1 MTNTNNAEQLSI
13 EDTAVTRRLAQF
25 IVESKF
31 DDLPSAV
38 VKEAS
43 RAIVNCLG
51 CAIGAAHHDT
61 VNFAMAALSPF
72 FGGPQAQIWG
82 RSERA
87 DILHAALM
95 NGISSHV
102 LDFDDT
108 HFRAVHPSAPVL
120 PAIFAL
126 AEWRQLSGK
135 DLVHAYVL
143 GVETEIR
150 IALSVFPEH
159 YDRGWHITGTAGVFG
174 AAAAAG
180 KLLNLNVEQMTW
192 ALGIAATQSSGLRE
206 MFGTMCK
213 SFHPGHAS
221 QGGLAAAL
229 MAEKGFT
236 SSIRALEAKRG
247 FGQVMSSRFDPAVI
261 TNELGVQ
268 YELSKNMYKPFA
280 CGLVVHAV
288 IDACLQLRQQH
299 KLKAEDI
306 SAVKAT
312 VGPLV
317 LELTGIK
324 QPKTGLEGKFSV
336 YHAMAVAI
344 IYGAAGEAQ
353 FSTEI
358 VCHSEVEKLRSK
370 IEVQVD
376 PNVRKLEGYVTVI
389 LNDGSEIT
397 CHVADALGSLAHPM
411 SDEDL
416 ENKFRALTEKILST
430 SNANILLEQC
440 WNVTQ
445 LDDVS
450 SLMRLTSI

>member
-1 MTNTNNAEQLSI
+1 MNHLQQKSM
-13 EDTAVTRRLAQF
+13 EDTDVTRQLAQF

-31 DDLPSAV
+31 DTLPSSV
-38 VKEAS
+38 VQEAS

-51 CAIGAAHHDT
+51 CAIGAAQHDT
-61 VNFAMAALSPF
+61 VNFAMSALSPF

-87 DILHAALM
+87 DILHAALI
-95 NGISSHV
+95 NGISTHV

-126 AEWRQLSGK
+126 AEWRQFSGK
-135 DLVHAYVL
+135 ELVHAYVL
-143 GVETEIR
+143 GVEAEIR

-213 SFHPGHAS
+213 SFHPGHAA

-236 SSIRALEAKRG
+236 SSTRALEAKRG
-247 FGQVMSSRFDPAVI
+247 FGQVMSSRFDPSVI
-261 TNELGVQ
+261 TNALGAE

-288 IDACLQLRQQH
+288 IDACLQLRAQH
-299 KLKAEDI
+299 HLKAEDI
-306 SAVKAT
+306 GSVKAT

-344 IYGAAGEAQ
+344 IYGSAGEAQ
-353 FSTEI
+353 FSTEV
-358 VCHSEVEKLRSK
+358 VCHPDVANLRSLIEVE
-370 IEVQVD
+370 VD
-376 PNVRKLEGYVTVI
+376 PAVRKLEGYVTVI
-389 LNDGSEIT
+389 LKDGREIK
-397 CHVADALGSLAHPM
+397 CHVSDALGSLAHPM
-411 SDEDL
+411 SNQDL
-416 ENKFRALTEKILST
+416 EDKFRSLT
-430 SNANILLEQC
+430 ANILNTKDANQLLEQC
-440 WNVTQ
+440 WDITQ
-445 LDDVS
+445 LDDVG

>member
-1 MTNTNNAEQLSI
+1 MNHLQQNSM
-13 EDTAVTRRLAQF
+13 EDAGVTRQLAQF

-31 DDLPSAV
+31 DTLPSSV
-38 VKEAS
+38 VAEAS

-51 CAIGAAHHDT
+51 CAIGAAQHDT
-61 VNFAMAALSPF
+61 VNFAMDALSPF
-72 FGGPQAQIWG
+72 FGSPQAQIWG

-87 DILHAALM
+87 DILHAALI
-95 NGISSHV
+95 NGISTHV

-126 AEWRQLSGK
+126 AEWRQFSGK
-135 DLVHAYVL
+135 ELVHAYVL
-143 GVETEIR
+143 GVEAEIR

-174 AAAAAG
+174 AAVAAG

-213 SFHPGHAS
+213 SFHPGHAA

-236 SSIRALEAKRG
+236 SSTRALEAKRG
-247 FGQVMSSRFDPAVI
+247 FGQVMSSRFDPSVI
-261 TNELGVQ
+261 TNALGAE

-288 IDACLQLRQQH
+288 IDACLQLRHQH
-299 KLKAEDI
+299 HLKAEDI
-306 SAVKAT
+306 ALVKAT

-353 FSTEI
+353 FS
-358 VCHSEVEKLRSK
+358 SEVVCQPDVAKLRSL
-370 IEVQVD
+370 IEVEVD
-376 PNVRKLEGYVTVI
+376 PTVRKLEGYVTVI
-389 LNDGSEIT
+389 LKDGREIA
-397 CHVADALGSLAHPM
+397 CHVSDALGSLAHPM
-411 SDEDL
+411 SNQDL
-416 ENKFRALTEKILST
+416 EAKFRSLT
-430 SNANILLEQC
+430 ANILNANNANQLLDQC
-440 WNVTQ
+440 WNIAQ
-445 LDDVS
+445 LDDVGS
-450 SLMRLTSI
+450 MMRLTSIQ

>member
-1 MTNTNNAEQLSI
+1 MTNTNNTQQLSI
-13 EDTAVTRRLAQF
+13 EDTEVTRQLAQF

-31 DDLPSAV
+31 DNLPSAV

-126 AEWRQLSGK
+126 AEWRKFSGK

-150 IALSVFPEH
+150 VALSVFPEH

-180 KLLNLNVEQMTW
+180 KLLNLNEEKMTW
-192 ALGIAATQSSGLRE
+192 AL
-206 MFGTMCK
+206 
-213 SFHPGHAS
+213 
-221 QGGLAAAL
+221 
-229 MAEKGFT
+229 
-236 SSIRALEAKRG
+236 
-247 FGQVMSSRFDPAVI
+247 
-261 TNELGVQ
+261 
-268 YELSKNMYKPFA
+268 
-280 CGLVVHAV
+280 
-288 IDACLQLRQQH
+288 
-299 KLKAEDI
+299 
-306 SAVKAT
+306 
-312 VGPLV
+312 
-317 LELTGIK
+317 
-324 QPKTGLEGKFSV
+324 
-336 YHAMAVAI
+336 
-344 IYGAAGEAQ
+344 
-353 FSTEI
+353 
-358 VCHSEVEKLRSK
+358 
-370 IEVQVD
+370 
-376 PNVRKLEGYVTVI
+376 
-389 LNDGSEIT
+389 
-397 CHVADALGSLAHPM
+397 
-411 SDEDL
+411 
-416 ENKFRALTEKILST
+416 
-430 SNANILLEQC
+430 
-440 WNVTQ
+440 
-445 LDDVS
+445 
-450 SLMRLTSI
+450 

>member
-1 MTNTNNAEQLSI
+1 MTHSQQISIEETGVTRQLSK
-13 EDTAVTRRLAQF
+13 F
-25 IVESKF
+25 IVDSKF
-31 DDLPSAV
+31 DALPSDV

-51 CAIGAAHHDT
+51 CAIGAAQHDT
-61 VNFAMAALSPF
+61 VNFAMAALTPF
-72 FGGPQAQIWG
+72 FGSPQAQIWG

-87 DILHAALM
+87 DILHAALI

-126 AEWRQLSGK
+126 AEWRQFSGK
-135 DLVHAYVL
+135 ELVHAYVL
-143 GVETEIR
+143 GVEAEIR

-174 AAAAAG
+174 AAAAVG
-180 KLLNLNVEQMTW
+180 KLLNLNVEKMTW

-236 SSIRALEAKRG
+236 SSPRALEAKRG
-247 FGQVMSSRFDPAVI
+247 FGQVMSSRFDPTVI
-261 TNELGVQ
+261 SYGLGEQ

-288 IDACLQLRQQH
+288 IDACLQLRHQH
-299 KLKAEDI
+299 YFKVQDI
-306 SAVKAT
+306 SSVKAT

-344 IYGAAGEAQ
+344 IYGSAGEAQ
-353 FSTEI
+353 FSTEV
-358 VCHSEVEKLRSK
+358 VCHPEVEKLRSL
-370 IEVQVD
+370 IEVEVD
-376 PNVRKLEGYVTVI
+376 PVFRKLEGYVKVI
-389 LNDGSEIT
+389 LKDGRDMN
-397 CHVADALGSLAHPM
+397 CHVSDALGSLAHPM
-411 SDEDL
+411 SNEDL
-416 ENKFRALTEKILST
+416 ENKFRSLTENIFT
-430 SNANILLEQC
+430 TNDSNKLLEHC
-440 WNVTQ
+440 WSITQ
-445 LDDVS
+445 LDDVG
-450 SLMRLTSI
+450 SLMRLTAIK